1 MTPRTIVLGP
11 LLGATLTLTASGG
24 PVTWSITSS
33 PALLGEA
40 SVAPSSGRL
49 LACDSATVSL
59 RRQQQRGRAWLAR
72 AALGNA
78 ASVCVGCQL
87 TVNPGGI
94 RVLVVVDVSIAP
106 SSPPPSSGSPPP
118 EARGRLVN

>member
-24 PVTWSITSS
+24 PVTWSITES
-33 PALLGEA
+33 AGLLGEV
-40 SVAPSSGRL
+40 SVAPSCPL
-49 LACDSATVSL
+49 LAGQSATVSL
-59 RRQQQRGRAWLAR
+59 RASSAAGLLAR

-94 RVLVVVDVSIAP
+94 RVW
-106 SSPPPSSGSPPP
+106 SSSMSASPRVPLRP
-118 EARGRLVN
+118 AQGARLLRPGGGW